1 MCVISIEMS
10 YRDTGTQMLRT
21 KIILPRKQ
29 QTESYINVKLETETQ
44 KQ

>member
-1 MCVISIEMS
+1 MCAISIEMS
-10 YRDTGTQMLRT
+10 YRDTGTNVTYKNQP
-21 KIILPRKQ
+21 PRKQ